1 MVPFHLNRA
10 NQSRESVKQSVRAP
24 GLPRPVDSADTKI
37 PFHRVAIDHASEG
50 EYISRFGAK
59 YNVTYVD
66 RAFYPSRLVRT
77 LEMACEGG
85 AILYQIDI
93 FRGGVS
99 VIAFGLNF
107 PLARDIR
114 RWPLLW

>member
-1 MVPFHLNRA
+1 MY
-10 NQSRESVKQSVRAP
+10 
-24 GLPRPVDSADTKI
+24 SADTEI

-50 EYISRFGAK
+50 KYISRFGAK

-66 RAFYPSRLVRT
+66 RAFYSSRLIRA
-77 LEMACEGG
+77 LEMTCERG

-99 VIAFGLNF
+99 IIAFGIDC
-107 PLARDIR
+107 PLA
-114 RWPLLW
+114 